1 MKSSPAERSSKC
13 PPSRQSQ
20 WAPSVE
26 PRQAALSRLGL
37 RRAEKDIPLPPAY
50 RKIPPTST
58 AKKKM
63 SPLSHSKKPAGLR
76 GSRGF
81 FDLLSI
87 FFTL

>member
-63 SPLSHSKKPAGLR
+63 SPLSHSNKPAGLR